1 MRVARSSANRES
13 LEEMMKRVV
22 MAVAV
27 AAVAAMGLAQAANAD
42 ALDDIK
48 KSGKIRIAVDLG
60 VPPYGMTDDK
70 MQPTGSDIETA
81 KLLAKDWGLE
91 FEHVPTTGASRI
103 PALQTGKADLVISS
117 LSYTAERAKV
127 IDFSLGY
134 AVLRTVIA
142 APKSITVKSLAD
154 LDGKTVGTVRG
165 TTHDTQLTKEGPKGM
180 KLVRYEDDATEAQ
193 AFLSGQVDIF
203 STAELLVAPIDK
215 KNPARQVEVKF
226 VLDTFTL
233 AVGVKKDEKRLLEE
247 VNKWIATNLKNGR
260 LDAIYRKYHGN
271 GLPESILNQ

>member
-1 MRVARSSANRES
+1 
-13 LEEMMKRVV
+13 MKRMLVAV
-22 MAVAV
+22 ALAAVAV
-27 AAVAAMGLAQAANAD
+27 MGVNTAAHAD
-42 ALDDIK
+42 ALDDIRK
-48 KSGKIRIAVDLG
+48 AKKIRIAVDLG

-103 PALQTGKADLVISS
+103 PSLQTGKADLVIST
-117 LSYTAERAKV
+117 LSITPERAKV
-127 IDFSLGY
+127 IDFSKGY

-142 APKSITVKSLAD
+142 APKSVNVKSMAD

-226 VLDTFTL
+226 VLDTFKL

-247 VNKWIATNLKNGR
+247 VNKWIETNLKNGK
-260 LDAIYRKYHGN
+260 LDAIYKKYHGN
-271 GLPESILNQ
+271 GLPDVILKQ

>member
-1 MRVARSSANRES
+1 
-13 LEEMMKRVV
+13 MKTTLTAL
-22 MAVAV
+22 AVAFAALLGASHV
-27 AAVAAMGLAQAANAD
+27 AHAD

-48 KSGKIRIAVDLG
+48 KAGKIRIAIDLG

-70 MQPTGSDIETA
+70 MQPTGLDVEA
-81 KLLAKDWGLE
+81 AQMLAKDWGLQ

-103 PALQTGKADLVISS
+103 PSLQTGKADLVISS
-117 LSYTAERAKV
+117 LSFTPERAKV
-127 IDFSLGY
+127 IDFSKGY

-142 APKSITVKSLAD
+142 APKSVDVKKLAD

-203 STAELLVAPIDK
+203 STAEMIVPQIDK
-215 KNPARQVEVKF
+215 KNPARQVELKF
-226 VLDTFTL
+226 VLDNFKL
-233 AVGVKKDEKRLLEE
+233 CIGVKKDEKRLLEE
-247 VNKWIATNLKNGR
+247 VDKWVLANIKNGR
-260 LDAIYRKYHGN
+260 LNALNKKYFGSD
-271 GLPESILNQ
+271 LPELITNQQ

>member
-1 MRVARSSANRES
+1 
-13 LEEMMKRVV
+13 MKRVLSGIAIAAI
-22 MAVAV
+22 AV
-27 AAVAAMGLAQAANAD
+27 MGLAQAANAD

-81 KLLAKDWGLE
+81 KLLAADWGLQ
-91 FEHVPTTGASRI
+91 FEHVPTTGAARI
-103 PALQTGKADLVISS
+103 PALQTGKADLVIST
-117 LSYTAERAKV
+117 LSITPERAKV
-127 IDFSLGY
+127 IDFSKGY

-142 APKSITVKSLAD
+142 APKSIALKSMAD

-226 VLDTFTL
+226 VLDTFKL
-233 AVGVKKDEKRLLEE
+233 AIGVKKDEKRLLEE
-247 VNKWIATNLKNGR
+247 VDKWILANLKNGK
-260 LDAIYRKYHGN
+260 LDAIYKKYHGN
-271 GLPESILNQ
+271 GLPDVILNQQ

>member
-1 MRVARSSANRES
+1 MRKFVSAF
-13 LEEMMKRVV
+13 
-22 MAVAV
+22 
-27 AAVAAMGLAQAANAD
+27 AVAAMATVGFAAAAAAD
-42 ALDDIK
+42 QLDDIR

-81 KLLAKDWGLE
+81 KLLAADWGLQ

-103 PALQTGKADLVISS
+103 PSLQTGKADLVIST
-117 LSYTAERAKV
+117 LSITPERAKV
-127 IDFSLGY
+127 IDFSKGY

-142 APKSITVKSLAD
+142 APKSVNVKSMAD

-165 TTHDTQLTKEGPKGM
+165 TTHDTQLTREGPKGM

-226 VLDTFTL
+226 VLDTFKL

-247 VNKWIATNLKNGR
+247 VDKWIATNLKNGK
-260 LDAIYRKYHGN
+260 LDAIYKKYHGN
-271 GLPESILNQ
+271 GLPDVILNQ

>member
-1 MRVARSSANRES
+1 
-13 LEEMMKRVV
+13 MKRVLSGIAIAAI
-22 MAVAV
+22 AVI
-27 AAVAAMGLAQAANAD
+27 GLAQAANAD

-60 VPPYGMTDDK
+60 VPPYGLTDDK

-81 KLLAKDWGLE
+81 KLLATDWGLQ

-103 PALQTGKADLVISS
+103 PSLQTGKADLVIST
-117 LSYTAERAKV
+117 LSITPERAKV
-127 IDFSLGY
+127 IDFSKGY

-142 APKSITVKSLAD
+142 APKSVALKSMAD

-180 KLVRYEDDATEAQ
+180 KLVRFEDDATEAQ

-226 VLDTFTL
+226 VLDTFKL
-233 AVGVKKDEKRLLEE
+233 AIGVKKDEARLLAE
-247 VNKWIATNLKNGR
+247 VDKWIATNLKNGK
-260 LDAIYRKYHGN
+260 LDAIYKKYHGN
-271 GLPESILNQ
+271 GLPDVILNQ

>member
-1 MRVARSSANRES
+1 MKK
-13 LEEMMKRVV
+13 MM
-22 MAVAV
+22 MAVAI
-27 AAVAAMGLAQAANAD
+27 AAVAMMSTAQIASAD

-81 KLLAKDWGLE
+81 KLLAKDWGLQ

-103 PALQTGKADLVISS
+103 PSLQTGKADLVIST
-117 LSYTAERAKV
+117 LSITPERAKV

-142 APKSITVKSLAD
+142 APKSVNVKSLAD

-226 VLDTFTL
+226 VLDTFKL
-233 AVGVKKDEKRLLEE
+233 AVGVKKDETRLVEE
-247 VNKWIATNLKNGR
+247 VNKWILANLKNGK
-260 LDAIYRKYHGN
+260 LDEIYKKFHGN
-271 GLPESILNQ
+271 GLPEVILNQK

>member
-1 MRVARSSANRES
+1 
-13 LEEMMKRVV
+13 MKRVLSGI
-22 MAVAV
+22 AV
-27 AAVAAMGLAQAANAD
+27 AAIAVIGLAQAANAD

-81 KLLAKDWGLE
+81 KLLAADWGLQ
-91 FEHVPTTGASRI
+91 FEHVPTTGAARI
-103 PALQTGKADLVISS
+103 PSLQTGKADLVIST
-117 LSYTAERAKV
+117 LSITPERAKV
-127 IDFSLGY
+127 IDFSKGY

-142 APKSITVKSLAD
+142 APKNIALKSMAD

-180 KLVRYEDDATEAQ
+180 KLVRYEDDAIEAQ

-226 VLDTFTL
+226 VLDTFKL

-247 VNKWIATNLKNGR
+247 VDKWIATNLKNGK
-260 LDAIYRKYHGN
+260 LDAIYKKYHGN
-271 GLPESILNQ
+271 GLPDVILNQ

>member
-1 MRVARSSANRES
+1 
-13 LEEMMKRVV
+13 MKSVLLGI
-22 MAVAV
+22 AI
-27 AAVAAMGLAQAANAD
+27 AAVAAMGVAHTASAD
-42 ALDDIK
+42 QLDDIK
-48 KSGKIRIAVDLG
+48 KAGKIRIAIDLG

-70 MQPTGSDIETA
+70 MQPSGSDVETA
-81 KLLAKDWGLE
+81 KALAKDWGLE
-91 FEHVPTTGASRI
+91 FELVPTTGATRI
-103 PALQTGKADLVISS
+103 PSLQTGKADLVIST
-117 LSYTAERAKV
+117 LSITPERAKV
-127 IDFSLGY
+127 IDFSKGY

-142 APKSITVKSLAD
+142 APKSVNVKSMAE

-226 VLDTFTL
+226 VLDSFKL
-233 AVGVKKDEKRLLEE
+233 AVGVKKDEARLLEE
-247 VNKWIATNLKNGR
+247 VNKWIAVNLKNGK
-260 LDAIYRKYHGN
+260 LDAIYKEYHGN
-271 GLPESILNQ
+271 GLPDIILNQ

>member
-1 MRVARSSANRES
+1 MRSVLSGIAIAAI
-13 LEEMMKRVV
+13 
-22 MAVAV
+22 AVI
-27 AAVAAMGLAQAANAD
+27 GLAQAANAD

-70 MQPTGSDIETA
+70 MQATGSDIETA
-81 KLLAKDWGLE
+81 KLLAADWGLQ
-91 FEHVPTTGASRI
+91 FEHVPTTGAARI
-103 PALQTGKADLVISS
+103 PSLQTGKADLVIST
-117 LSYTAERAKV
+117 LSITPERAKV
-127 IDFSLGY
+127 IDFSKGY

-142 APKSITVKSLAD
+142 APKNIALKSMAD

-226 VLDTFTL
+226 VLDTFKL
-233 AVGVKKDEKRLLEE
+233 AIGVKKDEKRLLEE
-247 VNKWIATNLKNGR
+247 VDKWIATNLKNGK
-260 LDAIYRKYHGN
+260 LDAIYKKYHGN
-271 GLPESILNQ
+271 GLPDVILNQ

>member
-1 MRVARSSANRES
+1 
-13 LEEMMKRVV
+13 MKSVLSGIAIAAI
-22 MAVAV
+22 AV
-27 AAVAAMGLAQAANAD
+27 MGLAQAANAD

-81 KLLAKDWGLE
+81 KLLAADWGLQ
-91 FEHVPTTGASRI
+91 FEHVPTTGAARI
-103 PALQTGKADLVISS
+103 PALQTGKADLVIST
-117 LSYTAERAKV
+117 LSITPERAKV
-127 IDFSLGY
+127 IDFSKGY

-142 APKSITVKSLAD
+142 APKSITLKSMAD

-226 VLDTFTL
+226 VLDTFKL
-233 AVGVKKDEKRLLEE
+233 AIGVKKDEKRLLEE
-247 VNKWIATNLKNGR
+247 VDKWILANLKNGK
-260 LDAIYRKYHGN
+260 LDAIYKKYHGN
-271 GLPESILNQ
+271 GLPDVILNQQ

>member
-1 MRVARSSANRES
+1 
-13 LEEMMKRVV
+13 MKR
-22 MAVAV
+22 ALLGIAI
-27 AAVAAMGLAQAANAD
+27 AAVAMIGVAQSASAD
-42 ALDDIK
+42 TLDDIK
-48 KSGKIRIAVDLG
+48 KAGKIRIAVDLG

-81 KLLAKDWGLE
+81 KALAKDWGVE
-91 FEHVPTTGASRI
+91 FEHVPTTGAARI
-103 PALQTGKADLVISS
+103 PALQTGKADLVIST
-117 LSYTAERAKV
+117 LSVTPERAKV
-127 IDFSLGY
+127 IDFSKGY

-142 APKSITVKSLAD
+142 APKSVTLKGMAD

-165 TTHDTQLTKEGPKGM
+165 TTHDTQLTREGPKGM

-233 AVGVKKDEKRLLEE
+233 AVGVKKDEARLLAE
-247 VNKWIATNLKNGR
+247 VNNWIATNLKNGK

-271 GLPESILNQ
+271 GLPDSILNQ

>member
-1 MRVARSSANRES
+1 
-13 LEEMMKRVV
+13 MKR
-22 MAVAV
+22 MFVAV
-27 AAVAAMGLAQAANAD
+27 ALAAVAIMGVNAVAHAD
-42 ALDDIK
+42 ALDDIRK
-48 KSGKIRIAVDLG
+48 AKKIRIAVDLG

-103 PALQTGKADLVISS
+103 PSLQTGKADLVIST
-117 LSYTAERAKV
+117 LSITPERAKV
-127 IDFSLGY
+127 IDFSKGY

-142 APKSITVKSLAD
+142 APKSVNVKSMAD

-180 KLVRYEDDATEAQ
+180 KLVRYENDATEAQ

-226 VLDTFTL
+226 VLDTFKL

-247 VNKWIATNLKNGR
+247 VNKWIETNLKNGK
-260 LDAIYRKYHGN
+260 LDAIYKKYHGN
-271 GLPESILNQ
+271 GLPDVILNQ

>member
-1 MRVARSSANRES
+1 
-13 LEEMMKRVV
+13 MKRVLSGI
-22 MAVAV
+22 AV
-27 AAVAAMGLAQAANAD
+27 AAIAIMGLAQAANAD

-81 KLLAKDWGLE
+81 KLLAADWGLQ

-103 PALQTGKADLVISS
+103 PSLQTGKADLVIST
-117 LSYTAERAKV
+117 LSITPERAKV
-127 IDFSLGY
+127 IDFSKGY

-142 APKSITVKSLAD
+142 APKSIALKSMAD

-226 VLDTFTL
+226 VLDTFKL
-233 AVGVKKDEKRLLEE
+233 AIGVKKDEARLVAE
-247 VNKWIATNLKNGR
+247 VDKWILANLKNGK
-260 LDAIYRKYHGN
+260 LDAIYKKYHGN
-271 GLPESILNQ
+271 GLPDVILNQ

>member
-1 MRVARSSANRES
+1 
-13 LEEMMKRVV
+13 MKRVLSGI
-22 MAVAV
+22 AV
-27 AAVAAMGLAQAANAD
+27 AAIAVIGLAQAANAD

-81 KLLAKDWGLE
+81 KLLAADWGLQ
-91 FEHVPTTGASRI
+91 FEHVPTTGAARI
-103 PALQTGKADLVISS
+103 PSLQTGKADLVIST
-117 LSYTAERAKV
+117 LSITPERAKV
-127 IDFSLGY
+127 IDFSKGY

-142 APKSITVKSLAD
+142 APKNVTLKSMAD

-226 VLDTFTL
+226 VLDTFKL
-233 AVGVKKDEKRLLEE
+233 AIGVKKDEKRLLEE
-247 VNKWIATNLKNGR
+247 VDKWIATNLKNGK
-260 LDAIYRKYHGN
+260 LDAIYKKYHGN
-271 GLPESILNQ
+271 GLPDVILNQ

>member
-1 MRVARSSANRES
+1 MLKKIMASMAFAIATVLAGIS
-13 LEEMMKRVV
+13 L
-22 MAVAV
+22 AH
-27 AAVAAMGLAQAANAD
+27 AD

-48 KSGKIRIAVDLG
+48 KAGKIRIAIDLG

-70 MQPTGSDIETA
+70 MQPTGLDVEVA
-81 KLLAKDWGLE
+81 RLLAKDWGLE

-103 PALQTGKADLVISS
+103 PALQTSKADLVISS

-142 APKSITVKSLAD
+142 APKSVALKSMAD
-154 LDGKTVGTVRG
+154 LDGKTVATVRG

-193 AFLSGQVDIF
+193 AFLSGQADIF
-203 STAELLVAPIDK
+203 STAEMLVPQIDK
-215 KNPARQVEVKF
+215 KNPARQVELKF
-226 VLDTFTL
+226 VLDNFKL
-233 AVGVKKDEKRLLEE
+233 AIGVKKDEKRLLDE
-247 VNKWIATNLKNGR
+247 VNAWVAANIKNGK
-260 LDAIYRKYHGN
+260 LNELNKKYFGSD
-271 GLPESILNQ
+271 LPELILKQ

>member
-1 MRVARSSANRES
+1 
-13 LEEMMKRVV
+13 MKSVLSGIAIAA
-22 MAVAV
+22 MAVI
-27 AAVAAMGLAQAANAD
+27 GLAQAANAD

-70 MQPTGSDIETA
+70 MQATGSDIETA
-81 KLLAKDWGLE
+81 KLLAADWGLQ
-91 FEHVPTTGASRI
+91 FEHVPTTGAARI
-103 PALQTGKADLVISS
+103 PSLQTGKADLVIST
-117 LSYTAERAKV
+117 LSITPERAKV
-127 IDFSLGY
+127 IDFSKGY

-142 APKSITVKSLAD
+142 APKNITLKSLAD

-226 VLDTFTL
+226 VLDTFKL
-233 AVGVKKDEKRLLEE
+233 AIGVKKDEKRLLEE
-247 VNKWIATNLKNGR
+247 VDKWIATNLKNGK
-260 LDAIYRKYHGN
+260 LDAIYKKYHGN
-271 GLPESILNQ
+271 GLPDVILNQ

>member
-1 MRVARSSANRES
+1 
-13 LEEMMKRVV
+13 MKRVFAGIAIAAI
-22 MAVAV
+22 AVI
-27 AAVAAMGLAQAANAD
+27 GLAQAANAD

-60 VPPYGMTDDK
+60 VPPYGLTDDK

-81 KLLAKDWGLE
+81 KLLAADWGLQ

-103 PALQTGKADLVISS
+103 PSLQTGKADLVIST
-117 LSYTAERAKV
+117 LSITPERAKV
-127 IDFSLGY
+127 IDFSKGY

-142 APKSITVKSLAD
+142 APKSVALKSMAD

-165 TTHDTQLTKEGPKGM
+165 TTHDTQLTKEGPKSM
-180 KLVRYEDDATEAQ
+180 KLVRFEDDATEAQ

-226 VLDTFTL
+226 VLDTFKL
-233 AVGVKKDEKRLLEE
+233 AIGVKKDEARLLAE
-247 VNKWIATNLKNGR
+247 VDKWIATNLKNGK
-260 LDAIYRKYHGN
+260 LDAIYKKYHGN
-271 GLPESILNQ
+271 GLPDVILNQ

>member
-1 MRVARSSANRES
+1 
-13 LEEMMKRVV
+13 MKRALLGIAI
-22 MAVAV
+22 AV
-27 AAVAAMGLAQAANAD
+27 VAAMGVAQSASAD

-48 KSGKIRIAVDLG
+48 KAGKIRIAVDLG

-81 KLLAKDWGLE
+81 KALAKDWSLE
-91 FEHVPTTGASRI
+91 FEHVPTTGAARI
-103 PALQTGKADLVISS
+103 PALQTGKADLVIST
-117 LSYTAERAKV
+117 LSITPERAKV
-127 IDFSLGY
+127 IDFSKGY

-142 APKSITVKSLAD
+142 APKSVNVKSLAD

-226 VLDTFTL
+226 VLDTFKL
-233 AVGVKKDEKRLLEE
+233 AIGVKKDETRLLEE
-247 VNKWIATNLKNGR
+247 VNKWIATNLKNGK
-260 LDAIYRKYHGN
+260 LDAIYKKYHGN
-271 GLPESILNQ
+271 GLPDVILNQ

>member
-1 MRVARSSANRES
+1 
-13 LEEMMKRVV
+13 MKRVLSGIAIAAI
-22 MAVAV
+22 AVI
-27 AAVAAMGLAQAANAD
+27 GLAQAANAD

-70 MQPTGSDIETA
+70 MQATGSDIETA
-81 KLLAKDWGLE
+81 KLLAADWGLQ
-91 FEHVPTTGASRI
+91 FEHVPTTGAARI
-103 PALQTGKADLVISS
+103 PSLQTGKADLVIST
-117 LSYTAERAKV
+117 LSITPERAKV
-127 IDFSLGY
+127 IDFSKGY

-142 APKSITVKSLAD
+142 APKNIALKSMAD

-226 VLDTFTL
+226 VLDTFKL
-233 AVGVKKDEKRLLEE
+233 AIGVKKDEKRLLEE
-247 VNKWIATNLKNGR
+247 VDKWIATNLKNGK
-260 LDAIYRKYHGN
+260 LDAIYKKYHGN
-271 GLPESILNQ
+271 GLPDVILNQ

>member
-1 MRVARSSANRES
+1 M
-13 LEEMMKRVV
+13 EETMKR
-22 MAVAV
+22 MLTAVAL
-27 AAVAAMGLAQAANAD
+27 AATAIVGVSQIANAD

-48 KSGKIRIAVDLG
+48 KAGKIRIAVDLG

-70 MQPTGSDIETA
+70 MQPTGSDIDTA

-91 FEHVPTTGASRI
+91 FEHVPTTGAARI
-103 PALQTGKADLVISS
+103 PALQTGKADLVIST
-117 LSYTAERAKV
+117 LSITPERAKV

-142 APKSITVKSLAD
+142 APKGVNVKSLAD

-165 TTHDTQLTKEGPKGM
+165 TTHDTQLTKAGPKGM

-226 VLDTFTL
+226 VLDTFKL
-233 AVGVKKDEKRLLEE
+233 AVGVRKDEKRLLEE
-247 VNKWIATNLKNGR
+247 VNKWIATNLKNGK
-260 LDAIYRKYHGN
+260 LDAIYKKYHGN
-271 GLPESILNQ
+271 GLPEVILNQ

>member
-1 MRVARSSANRES
+1 
-13 LEEMMKRVV
+13 MKSVLSGIAIAAI
-22 MAVAV
+22 AVI
-27 AAVAAMGLAQAANAD
+27 GLAQAANAD

-70 MQPTGSDIETA
+70 MQATGSDIETA
-81 KLLAKDWGLE
+81 KLLAADWGLQ
-91 FEHVPTTGASRI
+91 FEHVPTTGAARI
-103 PALQTGKADLVISS
+103 PSLQTGKADLVIST
-117 LSYTAERAKV
+117 LSITPERAKV
-127 IDFSLGY
+127 IDFSKGY

-142 APKSITVKSLAD
+142 APKSITLKGLAD

-226 VLDTFTL
+226 VLDTFKL
-233 AVGVKKDEKRLLEE
+233 AIGVKKDEKRLLEE
-247 VNKWIATNLKNGR
+247 VDKWIATNLKNGK
-260 LDAIYRKYHGN
+260 LDAIYKKYHGN
-271 GLPESILNQ
+271 GLPDVILNQ

>member
-1 MRVARSSANRES
+1 
-13 LEEMMKRVV
+13 MKK
-22 MAVAV
+22 ALFGIAV
-27 AAVAAMGLAQAANAD
+27 AAVAMMGVAQSVSAD

-70 MQPTGSDIETA
+70 MQATGSDIETA
-81 KLLAKDWGLE
+81 KALAKDWGLE
-91 FEHVPTTGASRI
+91 FEHVPTTGAARI
-103 PALQTGKADLVISS
+103 PALQTGKADLVIST
-117 LSYTAERAKV
+117 LSVTPERAKV
-127 IDFSLGY
+127 IDFSKGY

-142 APKSITVKSLAD
+142 APKSVPLKSMTD

-226 VLDTFTL
+226 VLDTFKL
-233 AVGVKKDEKRLLEE
+233 AVGVKKDETRLVEE
-247 VNKWIATNLKNGR
+247 VNKWIATNLKNGK
-260 LDAIYRKYHGN
+260 LDAIYKKYHGN
-271 GLPESILNQ
+271 GLPDVILNQ

>member
-1 MRVARSSANRES
+1 
-13 LEEMMKRVV
+13 MKKMLAA
-22 MAVAV
+22 MAL
-27 AAVAAMGLAQAANAD
+27 AAVAIMGVNAVAHAD
-42 ALDDIK
+42 ALDDIRK
-48 KSGKIRIAVDLG
+48 AKKIRIAVDLG

-103 PALQTGKADLVISS
+103 PSLQTGKADLVIST
-117 LSYTAERAKV
+117 LSITPERAKV
-127 IDFSLGY
+127 IDFSKGY

-142 APKSITVKSLAD
+142 APKSVNVKSMAD

-226 VLDTFTL
+226 VLDTFKL

-247 VNKWIATNLKNGR
+247 VNKWIETNLKNGK
-260 LDAIYRKYHGN
+260 LDAIYKKYHGN
-271 GLPESILNQ
+271 GLPDVILTQ

>member
-1 MRVARSSANRES
+1 MMRSVLSGI
-13 LEEMMKRVV
+13 
-22 MAVAV
+22 AV
-27 AAVAAMGLAQAANAD
+27 AAIAVIGLAQAANAD

-70 MQPTGSDIETA
+70 MQATGSDIETA
-81 KLLAKDWGLE
+81 KLLAADWGLQ
-91 FEHVPTTGASRI
+91 FEHVPTTGAARI
-103 PALQTGKADLVISS
+103 PSLQTGKADLVIST
-117 LSYTAERAKV
+117 LSITPERAKV
-127 IDFSLGY
+127 IDFSKGY

-142 APKSITVKSLAD
+142 APKNVTLKSMAD

-215 KNPARQVEVKF
+215 KNPARNVEVKF
-226 VLDTFTL
+226 VLDTFKL
-233 AVGVKKDEKRLLEE
+233 AIGVKKDETRLLQE
-247 VNKWIATNLKNGR
+247 VDKWIATNLKNGK
-260 LDAIYRKYHGN
+260 LDAIYKKYHGN
-271 GLPESILNQ
+271 GLPDVILNQ